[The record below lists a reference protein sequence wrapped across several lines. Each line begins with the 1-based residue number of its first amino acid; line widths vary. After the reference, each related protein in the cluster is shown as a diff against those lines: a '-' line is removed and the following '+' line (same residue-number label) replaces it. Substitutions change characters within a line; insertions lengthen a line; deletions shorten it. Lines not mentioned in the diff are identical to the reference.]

1 MAFVLRHVDLT
12 IDGSDFAAEA
22 SQVEFT
28 PTAQAATWTGL
39 ADNTVTSTATATWNV
54 TMALGQEWD
63 DPDSLSNYL
72 LENEGEVVDM
82 TFAPRSGGTSFTA
95 EVTISPSGIGGT
107 AGAFA
112 VGSVTL
118 GCTKPVRVP
127 VTPSS
132 DR

>member
-1 MAFVLRHVDLT
+1 MAFVLRNVDLT

-28 PTAQAATWTGL
+28 RTAPAATWPGL
-39 ADNTVTSTATATWNV
+39 ADNAVTSTAPATGNV
-54 TMALGQEWD
+54 LLALGQEWD
-63 DPDSLSNYL
+63 DPGRLSDCV

-82 TFAPRSGGTSFTA
+82 TCAARSGGTSFTA
-95 EVTISPSGIGGT
+95 EVTLAPSGIGGT

-118 GCTKPVRVP
+118 GCTKPVR
-127 VTPSS
+127 
-132 DR
+132 

>member
-1 MAFVLRHVDLT
+1 MAFVLRNVDLT

-39 ADNTVTSTATATWNV
+39 ADNTVTSTATATWNL
-54 TMALGQEWD
+54 TIAPGQEWD

-72 LENEGEVVDM
+72 LENEGEVVDT

-95 EVTISPSGIGGT
+95 EVTSTSAGVGGP
-107 AGAFA
+107 AGHNA
-112 VGSVTL
+112 VGT
-118 GCTKPVRVP
+118 
-127 VTPSS
+127 
-132 DR
+132 